1 MSIGDNARAL
11 TASGSTPRARA
22 LLIGLIFIAIALNYV
37 DRQVLALLKPTL
49 QARFDWKDSDYALL
63 GTTFQITAAISY
75 LVVGWFV
82 DRFGVRRALGWGV
95 GMWSLAG
102 IAHAF
107 AATVS
112 QFVIARVA
120 LAAAETVGTPAA
132 VKSAAV
138 YLPVRER
145 SFALGL
151 GNTAPNIGAIVT
163 PLVIPPLA
171 LAFGWQAAFIV
182 TGALG
187 FAWLV
192 FWIVGTRNLMPVEKP
207 VAVPAD
213 NVAAKLGW
221 SALFSDRRSWA
232 VIGAKLLS
240 DLGWFFLLF
249 FIPDFFAR
257 VFAMKQGTLGGP
269 TAVAYGFAAM
279 GALSSGLLFPLL
291 LNQGWSMNR
300 ARKTSMFFYAC
311 LILPMPLAI
320 YAPNPWIAALIIGVA
335 LFAHQGFSTNVFG
348 MTADAIPVARVATV
362 ISAGAVAGNLSGAG
376 MIWFAGYSLMH
387 HWGYW
392 PMFAICASAYLLA
405 LLWIHLMLPVIRPAT
420 T

>member
-11 TASGSTPRARA
+11 TASGSTSRARA
-22 LLIGLIFIAIALNYV
+22 LLIGMIFIAIALNYV

-49 QARFDWKDSDYALL
+49 QARFDWNDSDYALL

-138 YLPVRER
+138 YLPIRER

-192 FWIVGTRNLMPVEKP
+192 FWIVCTRNLMPVEKP
-207 VAVPAD
+207 LAVPAD
-213 NVAAKLGW
+213 NVSAKLSW

-232 VIGAKLLS
+232 VVGAKLLS

-348 MTADAIPVARVATV
+348 MTADAVPVARVATV

>member
-49 QARFDWKDSDYALL
+49 QARFDWNDSDYALL

-213 NVAAKLGW
+213 NVAVKLGW

-311 LILPMPLAI
+311 LILPIPLAI

>member
-1 MSIGDNARAL
+1 
-11 TASGSTPRARA
+11 
-22 LLIGLIFIAIALNYV
+22 
-37 DRQVLALLKPTL
+37 
-49 QARFDWKDSDYALL
+49 
-63 GTTFQITAAISY
+63 
-75 LVVGWFV
+75 
-82 DRFGVRRALGWGV
+82 
-95 GMWSLAG
+95 
-102 IAHAF
+102 
-107 AATVS
+107 
-112 QFVIARVA
+112 
-120 LAAAETVGTPAA
+120 
-132 VKSAAV
+132 
-138 YLPVRER
+138 
-145 SFALGL
+145 
-151 GNTAPNIGAIVT
+151 
-163 PLVIPPLA
+163 
-171 LAFGWQAAFIV
+171 
-182 TGALG
+182 
-187 FAWLV
+187 
-192 FWIVGTRNLMPVEKP
+192 
-207 VAVPAD
+207 
-213 NVAAKLGW
+213 
-221 SALFSDRRSWA
+221 
-232 VIGAKLLS
+232 
-240 DLGWFFLLF
+240 LF

-348 MTADAIPVARVATV
+348 MTADAVPVARVATV